1 MNLAAMLDMAFQLL
15 MFFILTFSPTQIE
28 SQIFAQLPA
37 TGAVTQNMVAPPLAA
52 GEITLTIVAS
62 EAGSIQDV
70 AVNDT
75 IVRNLHELEQQLHRT
90 VAGRG
95 PCGLTLQVDARLH
108 YQELVS
114 VVDTCLKTDGLADQ
128 TIDKMTFVELR
139 PSR

>member
-15 MFFILTFSPTQIE
+15 MFFILTFSPTQME

-70 AVNDT
+70 AVDDR
-75 IVRNLHELEQQLHRT
+75 IVRNLHELEQQLHRQ

-95 PCGLTLQVDARLH
+95 PYSLILQVDSRLQ
-108 YQELVS
+108 YQELVT
-114 VVDTCLKTDGLADQ
+114 VVDTCIKTEGLTDQ

-139 PSR
+139 QRR